1 VTWANR
7 AACRGTPDT
16 IWFPRKGNN
25 ATTAYTAARW
35 YCDRCPVRLQ
45 CLDEALSVE
54 VPGLRF
60 GMRAGLNPDQ
70 RDDIARGHAPMPVFP
85 APLPLPAPRPEGVLV
100 MPDTAP
106 EPPSRPGP
114 QLVPPAAP
122 APDPSAS
129 AEALIAW
136 GTAHASSRVQ
146 SLAGKTRGALADL
159 RQAYERES
167 KVAAAEARVARLKA
181 HLENAQRD
189 LAAARGGKAK
199 PAGAAPAPR
208 SEDYPAI
215 RAWAREQGIE
225 VPVRGIPK
233 REIREAYYAAQRAA

>member
-7 AACRGTPDT
+7 ASCRGTPDT
-16 IWFPRKGNN
+16 LWFPRKGNN

-35 YCDRCPVRLQ
+35 YCDRCPVRPQ

-70 RDDIARGHAPMPVFP
+70 RDDIARGHTPLPIFP
-85 APLPLPAPRPEGVLV
+85 APLPLSDPRPEGVPA

-106 EPPSRPGP
+106 EPPARTGP
-114 QLVPPAAP
+114 QLVPPTP
-122 APDPSAS
+122 TGTDPSVT
-129 AEALIAW
+129 AEALIVW
-136 GTAHASSRVQ
+136 GAAHQSSRVQ
-146 SLAGKTRGALADL
+146 ALAGKVSGALADL
-159 RQAYERES
+159 RQAYERDS
-167 KVAAAEARVARLKA
+167 KVTAAEARVARLKA
-181 HLENAQRD
+181 QLENAQRD
-189 LAAARGGKAK
+189 LAAAKGGKAK
-199 PAGAAPAPR
+199 PASAATAGR

-215 RAWAREQGIE
+215 RAWAREQGID

-233 REIREAYYAAQRAA
+233 REIREAYYAAQQAA